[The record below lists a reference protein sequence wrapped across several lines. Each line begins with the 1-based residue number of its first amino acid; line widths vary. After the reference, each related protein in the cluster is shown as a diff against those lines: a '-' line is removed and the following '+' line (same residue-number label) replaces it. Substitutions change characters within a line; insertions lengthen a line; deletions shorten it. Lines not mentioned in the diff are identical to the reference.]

1 MLLDPRVIAFLAL
14 VVLIIL
20 VIWFFVW
27 PAVQIMLNAAVTFG
41 SF

>member
-14 VVLIIL
+14 LVLIIL

-27 PAVQIMLNAAVTFG
+27 PAISILLNTATTFG
-41 SF
+41 TF